1 MGEAGPGAWSQG
13 WARGRGLEGGPEGVA
28 PASRFG
34 APRAERARIRFA
46 SRFSR
51 ASLAEQAPAPGNLA
65 PASGRV
71 AGQIWT
77 KRELPGLDRSP
88 GGGSGADTGRE
99 GAWSVRVPRA
109 GMEQASSSHPPFGPL
124 VGSLY
129 TVASGSHF
137 LTFFPDPCK
146 EWGLRNRGW
155 LQAWKV
161 RSE

>member
-34 APRAERARIRFA
+34 APRAERATIRFA

-51 ASLAEQAPAPGNLA
+51 ASLAQQAQAPGNLA

-77 KRELPGLDRSP
+77 KQELPGLDGSP
-88 GGGSGADTGRE
+88 GGGSGAGTGR
-99 GAWSVRVPRA
+99 GALGRSGCPGLGWSRRPLPTLLSVRWWEAVTLWHL
-109 GMEQASSSHPPFGPL
+109 E
-124 VGSLY
+124 V
-129 TVASGSHF
+129 
-137 LTFFPDPCK
+137 TF
-146 EWGLRNRGW
+146 
-155 LQAWKV
+155 
-161 RSE
+161 